1 MTIECQAFKSAHSL
15 KSSMYAPK
23 FHIHLMC
30 FKTITCNK
38 RNHHNKTKQ
47 KKNNHILS
55 FTCKK

>member
-38 RNHHNKTKQ
+38 RNHRNKTKQ